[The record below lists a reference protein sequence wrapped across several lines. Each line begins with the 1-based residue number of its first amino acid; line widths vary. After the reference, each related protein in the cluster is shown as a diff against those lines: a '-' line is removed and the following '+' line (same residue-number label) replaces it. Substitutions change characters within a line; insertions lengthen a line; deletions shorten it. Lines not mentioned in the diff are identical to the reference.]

1 MLYLELLVVVL
12 LTLLNGLL
20 AMSEMALVSSRRS
33 RLEQMAGDGHRGA
46 RTAVRLIDD
55 PSRFLSTV
63 QIGITLVG
71 ILAGAFGGATLAY
84 RLGEWLDGF
93 PALAPNGDSIA
104 IAVVVVAIAYL
115 SLIAGELVPKRIA
128 LTNPERVAA
137 FVAKPMH
144 LLSRIAAPAVW
155 LLRIS
160 TEAVLRALKL
170 SGTRSETIT
179 EDEDRKSTRL
189 NSSH

>member
-12 LTLLNGLL
+12 LTVLNCLL

-84 RLGEWLDGF
+84 RLGDWLNGF
-93 PALAPNGDSIA
+93 PHLAPTGHNIP
-104 IAVVVVAIAYL
+104 IPVLVVVLAPTCLIPGDLCPMPSCPPIPSSRAPL
-115 SLIAGELVPKRIA
+115 SA
-128 LTNPERVAA
+128 NPYH
-137 FVAKPMH
+137 P
-144 LLSRIAAPAVW
+144 L
-155 LLRIS
+155 
-160 TEAVLRALKL
+160 
-170 SGTRSETIT
+170 
-179 EDEDRKSTRL
+179 
-189 NSSH
+189 

>member
-63 QIGITLVG
+63 QIGLTLLG
-71 ILAGAFGGATLAY
+71 ILPGAVGGET
-84 RLGEWLDGF
+84 
-93 PALAPNGDSIA
+93 PAA
-104 IAVVVVAIAYL
+104 
-115 SLIAGELVPKRIA
+115 R
-128 LTNPERVAA
+128 
-137 FVAKPMH
+137 
-144 LLSRIAAPAVW
+144 
-155 LLRIS
+155 
-160 TEAVLRALKL
+160 
-170 SGTRSETIT
+170 RSE
-179 EDEDRKSTRL
+179 EAPVGEEVGSPC
-189 NSSH
+189 NSRWLTYP

>member
-1 MLYLELLVVVL
+1 MIRRPPRSTRTD
-12 LTLLNGLL
+12 TLFPYTTLF
-20 AMSEMALVSSRRS
+20 RS
-33 RLEQMAGDGHRGA
+33 
-46 RTAVRLIDD
+46 
-55 PSRFLSTV
+55 
-63 QIGITLVG
+63 
-71 ILAGAFGGATLAY
+71 LAY
-84 RLGEWLDGF
+84 RLGDWLNGF

-104 IAVVVVAIAYL
+104 IAVVVVVIAYL

-137 FVAKPMH
+137 FVAKPMD
-144 LLSRIAAPAVW
+144 LLSRLAAPAVW

-179 EDEDRKSTRL
+179 EDEGK
-189 NSSH
+189 

>member
-33 RLEQMAGDGHRGA
+33 RLEQMAGDGYRGA

-71 ILAGAFGGATLAY
+71 LLAGAFGGATLAY
-84 RLGEWLDGF
+84 RLGDWL
-93 PALAPNGDSIA
+93 
-104 IAVVVVAIAYL
+104 
-115 SLIAGELVPKRIA
+115 
-128 LTNPERVAA
+128 
-137 FVAKPMH
+137 
-144 LLSRIAAPAVW
+144 
-155 LLRIS
+155 
-160 TEAVLRALKL
+160 
-170 SGTRSETIT
+170 
-179 EDEDRKSTRL
+179 DRKSTRM
-189 NSSH
+189 NASH